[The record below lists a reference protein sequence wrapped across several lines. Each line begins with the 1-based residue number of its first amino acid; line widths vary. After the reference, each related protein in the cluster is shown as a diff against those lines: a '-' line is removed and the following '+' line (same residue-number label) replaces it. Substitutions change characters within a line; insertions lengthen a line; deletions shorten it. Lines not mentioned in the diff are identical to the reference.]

1 MSDLSSLLAVKGWVK
16 AQPAVVK
23 SSFTTRPS
31 AEYVRGYERGYERGY
46 LDGIARAHELI
57 DRLLNSR
64 DPMAHMKITLFEE
77 EMPR

>member
-1 MSDLSSLLAVKGWVK
+1 VSDLSSLLAVKGWVK

-31 AEYVRGYERGYERGY
+31 AEYVRGYERGY